1 MHFITQ
7 ETQETHA
14 LNNTGNTC
22 TSLHR
27 KHMLYITQETHDLQY
42 TGNACTTLQ
51 NITQY
56 THYYTVKVD
65 ISSQD
70 KHIPKIAKLT
80 RKGPKYINT
89 SLEKMN

>member
-1 MHFITQ
+1 M
-7 ETQETHA
+7 
-14 LNNTGNTC
+14 LN
-22 TSLHR
+22 
-27 KHMLYITQETHDLQY
+27 ITQETHPLHY
-42 TGNACTTLQ
+42 TGNACTSSRSKHRKHILYITQVIHALYYAGNACTTLQ

>member
-1 MHFITQ
+1 MHYITQ
-7 ETQETHA
+7 VIHA
-14 LNNTGNTC
+14 LLYTGN
-22 TSLHR
+22 
-27 KHMLYITQETHDLQY
+27 MLYITQGTHALHH
-42 TGNACTTLQ
+42 TGNTCTTLQ

>member
-1 MHFITQ
+1 MHYT
-7 ETQETHA
+7 
-14 LNNTGNTC
+14 
-22 TSLHR
+22 
-27 KHMLYITQETHDLQY
+27 TQETHDLHHS
-42 TGNACTTLQ
+42 GNTCTTSQ

-89 SLEKMN
+89 SLEKMNWSQRYIIGNRLTDTSMILTVF

>member
-1 MHFITQ
+1 MH
-7 ETQETHA
+7 
-14 LNNTGNTC
+14 
-22 TSLHR
+22 
-27 KHMLYITQETHDLQY
+27 YITQVIHALHHTEKKHT
-42 TGNACTTLQ
+42 CTTLQ

-65 ISSQD
+65 ISSQY